1 MKKIRLTE
9 KDLQRISKK
18 VLNEITSDDITKGVN
33 RQMYRGR
40 ITNMDSPEDFL
51 GHDFETI
58 GQAKD
63 KEWDKE
69 EERKQ
74 DIHDEI
80 YEIIAPILDNIHDK
94 YDLNGFDYDVIG
106 DIVDNWYYTNTDE
119 EY

>member
-1 MKKIRLTE
+1 MKTIKLKESDI
-9 KDLQRISKK
+9 QRISKK

-33 RQMYRGR
+33 RQMYRSR

-80 YEIIAPILDNIHDK
+80 YNQKNLGA
-94 YDLNGFDYDVIG
+94 GFIDAGITVG
-106 DIVDNWYYTNTDE
+106 TSFLLMGMFV
-119 EY
+119 